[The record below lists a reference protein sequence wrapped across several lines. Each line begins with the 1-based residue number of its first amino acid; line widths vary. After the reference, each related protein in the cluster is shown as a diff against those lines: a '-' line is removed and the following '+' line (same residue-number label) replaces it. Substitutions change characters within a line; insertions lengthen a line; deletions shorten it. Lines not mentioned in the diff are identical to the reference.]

1 MKQDVKVKS
10 YVRKGKLVKNYQR
23 KQDSALVK
31 ATIVA
36 ASTLGLTAASY
47 IALKRRY
54 IGNLDKAAKSIK
66 VNPDIGKVV
75 NKKDITFVLGGF
87 TKDSTIKNTDPL
99 GQARY
104 IRAELLTPFERK
116 LHEVIALDHK
126 FTTDNIKDDL
136 VNVADRSKLI
146 ATPLFKGRND
156 EAVRLA
162 EEIYSWHI
170 KNPNKPINLIGF
182 SIGGNLGRDV
192 EYILRKKKVN
202 VKLATLGTADLK
214 LVPSDKHLNIMG
226 SKDEFNFKLKSR
238 NSVLV
243 NDVKHTPDSYIKN
256 DDVQRQLKQYLF
268 N

>member
-1 MKQDVKVKS
+1 MDVKVKS
-10 YVRKGKLVKNYQR
+10 YVRKGKLVKQYQR

-31 ATIVA
+31 ATIVT

-47 IALKRRY
+47 LLLKRRY

-66 VNPDIGKVV
+66 VNPAIGKVV
-75 NKKDITFVLGGF
+75 NKQDITFVLGGF
-87 TKDSTIKNTDPL
+87 TKDSRIKNTDPL
-99 GQARY
+99 AQARY

-136 VNVADRSKLI
+136 VNIADRTKLI
-146 ATPLFKGRND
+146 AAPLVKGRND

-162 EEIYSWHI
+162 EEIYNWHI
-170 KNPNKPINLIGF
+170 KNPSKQINLIGF
-182 SIGGNLGRDV
+182 SIGGNLGRDI

-202 VKLATLGTADLK
+202 VKLATLGTADLR
-214 LVPSDKHLNIMG
+214 LVPSNKHLNIIG
-226 SKDEFNFKLKSR
+226 SKDFNYQYKLKSD
-238 NSVLV
+238 NA
-243 NDVKHTPDSYIKN
+243 DVIDGLEHTPDSYISN
-256 DDVQRQLKQYLF
+256 ADVKTKLKQYLF